1 MELKIT
7 QQQLRRL
14 VEQTSPE
21 LSSIE
26 EVRGYTFDWDDNILF
41 MPTKIKL
48 LYTGDGKKE
57 IKYVTTTEYAEIR
70 ENPDYQ
76 ILDDSFSEFRN
87 EESFYK
93 DLKYALNNKK
103 YGPSFDK
110 FKESLLYA
118 NPFAIITA
126 RSAPPEVIKKGV
138 RIFIGEI
145 FNEEELEVMINNIKR
160 NYKEVASEENPEN
173 IINYYLNQNDYQTV
187 SSPEF
192 QDKYQSSSGVDKPEE
207 GKKIA
212 LLDYVEKVVSNAKH
226 LVNNRYKRLSI
237 GFSDDDKKNV
247 EAIKSFIQD
256 ELLDEYPQVNFVVYD
271 TSDGTKNKL
280 IIKKV

>member
-160 NYKEVASEENPEN
+160 NYKEVASE
-173 IINYYLNQNDYQTV
+173 
-187 SSPEF
+187 
-192 QDKYQSSSGVDKPEE
+192 
-207 GKKIA
+207 
-212 LLDYVEKVVSNAKH
+212 
-226 LVNNRYKRLSI
+226 
-237 GFSDDDKKNV
+237 
-247 EAIKSFIQD
+247 
-256 ELLDEYPQVNFVVYD
+256 
-271 TSDGTKNKL
+271 
-280 IIKKV
+280 